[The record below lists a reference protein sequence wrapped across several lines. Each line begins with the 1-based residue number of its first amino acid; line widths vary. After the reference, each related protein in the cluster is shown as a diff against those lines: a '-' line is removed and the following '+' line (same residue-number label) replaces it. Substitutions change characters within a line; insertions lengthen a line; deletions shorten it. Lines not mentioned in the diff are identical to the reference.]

1 MAILRVIFDLRANIV
16 KVGLNKKAET
26 IDLND
31 FLHNQLT
38 KKMIIYLNIK
48 QG

>member
-1 MAILRVIFDLRANIV
+1 MAILRVIFDLRANVV
-16 KVGLNKKAET
+16 KIDLNKKAET

-38 KKMIIYLNIK
+38 KNALNLIIRK
-48 QG
+48 